1 MYCISI
7 CIIYIYV
14 YSIWY
19 IWIKEM
25 FGHKRSIYIYIN
37 WINIYINLDIISIYQ
52 SLHPEI
58 LDQRFFAIAP
68 RSHAESI
75 GRCSAA
81 ARQDLCHGFLGMVN
95 LHTANIGY
103 PFRMV
108 IFIDFWDYVF
118 CHCFSHTR
126 IYIYIYIYD
135 NICKRVCVDSTIE
148 LWWIVIHKSTNT
160 FKKVRVPFWIESWNW
175 LADRFFLQAIRL
187 GFAQEKCKN
196 SQDLSYAFWFVG
208 RSKTMDG

>member
-1 MYCISI
+1 MTLYIVIYNYIYMYYINVLYI
-7 CIIYIYV
+7 YMYYIYV

-126 IYIYIYIYD
+126 IYIYMIIYV
-135 NICKRVCVDSTIE
+135 KECVLIQQSNCGE
-148 LWWIVIHKSTNT
+148 LWYINLQTHLKRSVSRSELNHEIGLRIV
-160 FKKVRVPFWIESWNW
+160 FFCR
-175 LADRFFLQAIRL
+175 RFA
-187 GFAQEKCKN
+187 
-196 SQDLSYAFWFVG
+196 
-208 RSKTMDG
+208 